1 MRFLLHVPLP
11 RGTTRGN
18 WITAMRWANILRTL
32 GHHVRIVDPKEFLT
46 TTSEP
51 YDTLIAL
58 HARRSARAIQQF
70 RSRSPKSQIIV
81 ALTGTDIHVDLA
93 SDSGNFALVMQSLK
107 MANRI
112 VLLEAEGI
120 KLLAPQFRSK
130 CAVIYQSSEASNAP
144 RLQNPE
150 FFSVSFL
157 AHLRA
162 VKDPFLITNALKLLP
177 PKSRIHVHHAGQ
189 ATTDDYRRQAME
201 QTDCCPR
208 YDWVGPIE
216 HTKSLEL
223 LANSRLTILTSH
235 HEGAPSVF
243 SEAAAHGIP
252 ILSTRITASLGILGR
267 NHPGLFTPGNAKQL
281 AALLIRAE
289 SDRQFY
295 DELCIA
301 TEALKERLSPKRELH
316 SWKALISQLPI

>member
-18 WITAMRWANILRTL
+18 WITAIRWANILRTL

-93 SDSGNFALVMQSLK
+93 GDSDNRALVMQSLNV
-107 MANRI
+107 ADRI

-120 KLLAPQFRSK
+120 KLLAPGLRSK
-130 CAVIYQSSEASNAP
+130 CDVIYQSSEASNAP
-144 RLQNPE
+144 RAHDPE
-150 FFSVSFL
+150 CFSVSFI

-177 PKSRIHVHHAGQ
+177 PTSRIRVQHAGH
-189 ATTDDYRRQAME
+189 ATTDAYRQQAME
-201 QTDCCPR
+201 LTGCCPR
-208 YDWVGPIE
+208 YEWVGPIE

-223 LANSRLTILTSH
+223 LANSRLTVLTSH

-243 SEAAAHGIP
+243 SEAAAHGVP
-252 ILSTRITASLGILGR
+252 IISTRITASLGILGCD
-267 NHPGLFTPGNAKQL
+267 HPGLFTPGNAQQL
-281 AALLIRAE
+281 AELLLRAE
-289 SDRQFY
+289 SDPHFY
-295 DELCIA
+295 DQLCVA

-316 SWKALISQLPI
+316 SWNALISQLPI